1 MSPLAPLYRV
11 CGWLAG
17 LFMIALLVTILLS
30 TAGRALGFY
39 LSGLDAYSGYCMA
52 AASFLALAYAFAHG
66 DHIRVTLVIGRLG
79 LRARRGAEIFSVVMA
94 ILASGAFAFYSVK
107 MAWWSWTFHDISSA
121 NDATPLWIPQLG
133 MAIGTVV
140 FCIAFVE
147 ELVLLLRGKQIRGD
161 ADEIA
166 HTE

>member
-1 MSPLAPLYRV
+1 MSPLAPLYRA

-17 LFMIALLVTILLS
+17 LFMIALLGCILLS
-30 TAGRALGFY
+30 IIGRATGFY
-39 LSGLDAYSGYCMA
+39 INGLDSYSGYCMA
-52 AASFLALAYAFAHG
+52 ASSFLALAYAFAHG
-66 DHIRVTLVIGRLG
+66 DHIRVTLVISRLG
-79 LRARRGAEIFSVVMA
+79 VQARRGAELFSVVIA
-94 ILASGAFAFYSVK
+94 ILASGAFAAYSVK
-107 MAWWSWTFHDISSA
+107 MTWWSWKFHDISSA

-147 ELVLLLRGKQIRGD
+147 ELFLLLQGKQIRD
-161 ADEIA
+161 DTDEIA

>member
-1 MSPLAPLYRV
+1 MSPLAPLYRA

-17 LFMIALLVTILLS
+17 LFMIALLTTILVS
-30 TAGRALGFY
+30 IAGRQFGFY

-52 AASFLALAYAFAHG
+52 ASSFLALAYAFAHG
-66 DHIRVTLVIGRLG
+66 DHIRVTLVISRLG
-79 LRARRGAEIFSVVMA
+79 LKARRGAELLSVAIA

-107 MAWWSWTFHDISSA
+107 MAWWSYKFHDISSA
-121 NDATPLWIPQLG
+121 NDATPQWIPQLG

-147 ELVLLLRGKQIRGD
+147 EQIGR
-161 ADEIA
+161 ECVSKCRSRWSPYN
-166 HTE
+166 